1 VKLDGFGGAAEAKAI
16 LLDAIKRYEESSD
29 KPNF

>member
-1 VKLDGFGGAAEAKAI
+1 VKLDGWGGVVEAKTI
-16 LLDAIKRYEESSD
+16 LGEAMHRYNATPD

>member
-1 VKLDGFGGAAEAKAI
+1 VKLDGWGGVVEAKAI
-16 LLDAIKRYEESSD
+16 LGEAMSRYDAAAD

>member
-1 VKLDGFGGAAEAKAI
+1 VKLDGFGDAVEAKAI
-16 LLDAIKRYEESSD
+16 LLDAIKRYEDSAD